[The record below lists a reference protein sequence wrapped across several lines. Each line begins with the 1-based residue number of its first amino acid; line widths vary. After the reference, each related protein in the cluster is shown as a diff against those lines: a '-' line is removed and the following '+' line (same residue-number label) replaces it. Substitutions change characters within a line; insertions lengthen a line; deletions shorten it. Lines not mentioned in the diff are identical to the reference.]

1 MPKVLTTF
9 ATTVVNMQRTLDSL
23 DPGDFA
29 QIVEVNGE
37 DAIAIR
43 LMEMGVID
51 GEQIELI
58 GRAPFGDPIE
68 FRIRGSRLSLRVA
81 EAQRVTVD
89 SIQ

>member
-1 MPKVLTTF
+1 
-9 ATTVVNMQRTLDSL
+9 MQRTLDTL
-23 DPGDFA
+23 EPGDFA
-29 QIVEVNGE
+29 LVVDVTGE

-43 LMEMGVID
+43 LMEMGVIE